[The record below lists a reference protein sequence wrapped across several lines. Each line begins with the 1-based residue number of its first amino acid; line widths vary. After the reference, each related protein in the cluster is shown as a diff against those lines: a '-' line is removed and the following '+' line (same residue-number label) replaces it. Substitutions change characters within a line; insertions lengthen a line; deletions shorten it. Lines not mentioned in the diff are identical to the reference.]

1 MDILRWFRNPN
12 SLATQ
17 LAEEK
22 AQNRLLQLA
31 LTAALAAS
39 QELCRQH
46 QISMDRVIVN
56 RFDPPF
62 VPHQHE
68 PVVNH
73 TLPISTLSDVLD
85 MDAADFVSQP

>member
-1 MDILRWFRNPN
+1 VFNWFRNPN
-12 SLATQ
+12 STANQ

-22 AQNRLLQLA
+22 AQNRLLQKA
-31 LTAALAAS
+31 LTDALAAS
-39 QELCRQH
+39 QEPCRQH

-56 RFDPPF
+56 RFDPPY
-62 VPHQHE
+62 VPQPHE

-85 MDAADFVSQP
+85 MDEADFVTQQ